1 MYIPLQL
8 KQISSS
14 FPQLAEL
21 TGEILSW
28 SPLSWKDIFLLLTL
42 HQLRYFMLVSESFLT
57 SLPPL
62 RSPTH
67 PSSPTVVMGWDTN
80 PLQVSPLTVCH
91 LYPNVS
97 LVIYSC
103 AALVSQSWS
112 GFKSW
117 QAWFF
122 SQLHKLCLNLWW
134 STLHAILILLQQP
147 LCLLTKM
154 TLYPGQLSVKYILH
168 CIADSGETCI
178 HANSPGLSGSL
189 PDTAPISRSPVRVT
203 ISPG

>member
-80 PLQVSPLTVCH
+80 PLQVSPLTVYH

-97 LVIYSC
+97 SVIYSC
-103 AALVSQSWS
+103 MCCT
-112 GFKSW
+112 GIP
-117 QAWFF
+117 
-122 SQLHKLCLNLWW
+122 KL
-134 STLHAILILLQQP
+134 
-147 LCLLTKM
+147 
-154 TLYPGQLSVKYILH
+154 
-168 CIADSGETCI
+168 
-178 HANSPGLSGSL
+178 
-189 PDTAPISRSPVRVT
+189 VRVQILASLIFFCNC
-203 ISPG
+203 ISCVLICDDLLCMQFLSFYNNLSAS

>member
-1 MYIPLQL
+1 
-8 KQISSS
+8 
-14 FPQLAEL
+14 
-21 TGEILSW
+21 
-28 SPLSWKDIFLLLTL
+28 
-42 HQLRYFMLVSESFLT
+42 
-57 SLPPL
+57 
-62 RSPTH
+62 
-67 PSSPTVVMGWDTN
+67 MGWDTN

-97 LVIYSC
+97 SVIYSC

-168 CIADSGETCI
+168 SRADSGETCSLIFSVLYFSVLYWLLLHI
-178 HANSPGLSGSL
+178 HKAINLKTKPDALLRLTQCAILLPLGS
-189 PDTAPISRSPVRVT
+189 
-203 ISPG
+203 